1 MPAPNRHPQ
10 GSTPSPPGPI
20 PSLLAAILVIVLLAT
35 LFVIV
40 LPVAL
45 ILVGALAVMVI
56 AVKAKS
62 AFDSMGAERK
72 SKRVPRH
79 DREGRRNVRVINR

>member
-1 MPAPNRHPQ
+1 MPARNRHSQ
-10 GSTPSPPGPI
+10 RTTSSQPGPI
-20 PSLLAAILVIVLLAT
+20 ASLLAAILVVVILAT
-35 LFVIV
+35 LFVV
-40 LPVAL
+40 LLPVAL
-45 ILVGALAVMVI
+45 VLVGALVILVI

-62 AFDSMGAERK
+62 AFDSMGAEKK